1 MGCVTCG
8 NALIKGYV
16 RGVVDTWTLFACLDT
31 VMQDEVNVRADEITV
46 LSVVVACAHLGAL
59 DMGRSGST
67 PTLGKNRM
75 RISVS
80 LATSLIEMY
89 AKCGETDEAVS
100 LLSEMPEPERDVTM

>member
-1 MGCVTCG
+1 
-8 NALIKGYV
+8 
-16 RGVVDTWTLFACLDT
+16 
-31 VMQDEVNVRADEITV
+31 MQDEVNVRADEITV

-59 DMGRSGST
+59 DVGRSGST

-80 LATSLIEMY
+80 LATSLIKMY
-89 AKCGETDEAVS
+89 AKCRETDEAVS